1 MDELVLLDIDDAV
14 ATVTINNPAKRGA
27 LSIPVMQALDEAFRT
42 IAGRTDVHAVILRS
56 EGKVF
61 SAGHDLSE
69 VRGADH
75 AKQQEIFS
83 TCSQLML
90 LIQRI
95 PQPVIAQV
103 HGLATAAG
111 CQLVATC
118 DLAVA
123 SEEAHFATPG
133 VKIGLF
139 CSTPMVALT
148 RAVDRKT
155 ALKMLLTGEP
165 IGAQE
170 ARTQGLVSHV
180 VPAAELE
187 QKTREVANTVAKFS
201 AATVAT
207 GKRAFYEQAELTTEQ
222 AYARMDEVMT
232 ENALA
237 HDAQEGI
244 NAFFEKREP
253 DWQHRTER

>member
-1 MDELVLLDIDDAV
+1 MDEVVLLTVDGTI

-27 LSIPVMQALDEAFRT
+27 LSLDVMSGLIEAFT
-42 IAGRTDVHAVILRS
+42 EIEDQDDIHVVILKS
-56 EGKVF
+56 DGKIF

-69 VRGADH
+69 VRGASLE
-75 AKQQEIFS
+75 AQQEIFG
-83 TCSQLML
+83 TCAELML
-90 LIQRI
+90 LIQQI

-103 HGLATAAG
+103 HGLAAAAG

-123 SEEAHFATPG
+123 SDAATFATPG

-155 ALKMLLTGEP
+155 AMKMLLTGEP

-170 ARTQGLVSHV
+170 ARQQGLVSHV
-180 VPAAELE
+180 VPADQLDAETRRVAEL
-187 QKTREVANTVAKFS
+187 VASFS
-201 AATVAT
+201 SATVAT
-207 GKRAFYEQAELTTEQ
+207 GKEAFYAQADLDTER
-222 AYARMDEVMT
+222 AYEYTLDVVT
-232 ENALA
+232 QNAMA
-237 HDAQEGI
+237 QDAQEGI
-244 NAFFEKREP
+244 SAFFEKREP
-253 DWQHRTER
+253 EWQGRG